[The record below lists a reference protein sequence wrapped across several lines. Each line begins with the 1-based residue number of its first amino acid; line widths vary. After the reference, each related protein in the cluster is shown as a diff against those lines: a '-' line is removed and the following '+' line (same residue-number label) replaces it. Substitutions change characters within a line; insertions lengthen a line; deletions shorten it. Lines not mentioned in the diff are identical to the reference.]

1 MDQKVKM
8 TLLSKMFKFV
18 MFTSMKYKIDDSHGI
33 THSMNVLHNAHNI
46 YESELAE
53 NPELSKMQ
61 KIIYVSSILH
71 DMCDK
76 KYMVE
81 SDGIYNI
88 QQFLEDKMTDNEINS
103 VKEIITTMSYSKVK
117 VNGFPDLG
125 DLQHAYHIVREAD
138 LLAAYDF
145 DRCMIYKMYTN
156 GSNVEDAFKDASE
169 LFKKRVFQHD
179 NDKLLITDYSRNLH
193 YKLQADAVQ
202 RISVWNKLL
211 KTPSMNRL

>member
-1 MDQKVKM
+1 MS
-8 TLLSKMFKFV
+8 LLSKLFKFV
-18 MFTSMKYKIDDSHGI
+18 MITSMKYNIDDSHGI
-33 THSMNVLHNAHNI
+33 THSMNVLQNAHNI
-46 YESELAE
+46 YESELVE
-53 NPELSKMQ
+53 TPDLSKMQ
-61 KIIYVSSILH
+61 NIIYVSSILH

-81 SDGIYNI
+81 QDGICNI
-88 QQFLEDKMTDNEINS
+88 QQFLEYKMTTYEINS

-125 DLQHAYHIVREAD
+125 ELQMAYHIVREAD

-156 GSNVEDAFKDASE
+156 DSSIEDAFDDARK
-169 LFKKRVFQHD
+169 LFQTRVFQHD

-193 YKLQADAVQ
+193 YKLQAEAVQ
-202 RISVWNKLL
+202 RMSRWNKLL
-211 KTPSMNRL
+211 RTPSMK